1 MVKSELDLDIF
12 TTIKMTF
19 SFTIHEFHFARSSEK
34 NKNRVK
40 WGLPVFLL
48 GKFTNFNLNY
58 NQMPFA
64 TRYGK
69 NSQLQRTISPL

>member
-1 MVKSELDLDIF
+1 ML
-12 TTIKMTF
+12 
-19 SFTIHEFHFARSSEK
+19 
-34 NKNRVK
+34 
-40 WGLPVFLL
+40 VFLL